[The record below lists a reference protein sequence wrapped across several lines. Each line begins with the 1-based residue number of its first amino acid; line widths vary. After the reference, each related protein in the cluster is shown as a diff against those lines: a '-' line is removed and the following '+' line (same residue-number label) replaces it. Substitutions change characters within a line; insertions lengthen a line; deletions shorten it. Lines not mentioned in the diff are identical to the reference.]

1 MRQRYSISEEEYEKT
16 IKGLQEMIQN
26 EPQIIFAY
34 LHGSFIERSNF
45 GDLDLALFVNE
56 IPEKEFMSYEF
67 DLERLIERVL
77 VYPADVRILNNA
89 PSSFCYT
96 VIKKGIKLIDN
107 NEDER
112 ANFEI
117 QTYQKYFDFLPFRR
131 RYLKE
136 AFTHE
141 I

>member
-77 VYPADVRILNNA
+77 AYPVDVRILNNA

-96 VIKKGIKLIDN
+96 VIKKGIRLIDN

-112 ANFEI
+112 VNFEMR
-117 QTYQKYFDFLPFRR
+117 TYQNYFDFLPFRR
-131 RYLKE
+131 QYLKE

>member
-16 IKGLQEMIQN
+16 IKRLQEMIQN

-77 VYPADVRILNNA
+77 AYPVDVRILNNA

-96 VIKKGIKLIDN
+96 VIKKGIRLIDN

-112 ANFEI
+112 VNFEM
-117 QTYQKYFDFLPFRR
+117 QTYQNYFDFLPFRR